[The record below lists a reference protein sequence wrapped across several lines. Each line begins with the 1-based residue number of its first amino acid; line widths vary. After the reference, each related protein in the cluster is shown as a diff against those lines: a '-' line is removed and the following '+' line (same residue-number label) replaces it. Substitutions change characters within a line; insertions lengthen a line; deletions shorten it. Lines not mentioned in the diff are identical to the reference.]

1 MKFHNFIT
9 IAFSVNQ
16 HVKKLVFNIK
26 LTLGLNMKNLDEN
39 QIKRFKYQD
48 FKNNS
53 LFLHDWL
60 TKDSDRLRSTEIS
73 KLKNSCSEGNH
84 IFVVYYSKYEF
95 LTTAFDHS

>member
-39 QIKRFKYQD
+39 
-48 FKNNS
+48 
-53 LFLHDWL
+53 
-60 TKDSDRLRSTEIS
+60 
-73 KLKNSCSEGNH
+73 
-84 IFVVYYSKYEF
+84 
-95 LTTAFDHS
+95 